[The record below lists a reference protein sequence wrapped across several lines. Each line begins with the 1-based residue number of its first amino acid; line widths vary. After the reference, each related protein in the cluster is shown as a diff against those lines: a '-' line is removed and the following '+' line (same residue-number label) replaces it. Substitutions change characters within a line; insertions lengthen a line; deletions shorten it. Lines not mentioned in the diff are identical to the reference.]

1 MTLPAAIRVVSS
13 TAKIGFV
20 FSQRGLVMEAAS
32 SFFLPRLIGHS
43 RALHLTTTGSTYQ
56 ATDPLLSNLF
66 SEVLPNGEATLSRAL
81 QLASEVAAN
90 TSTVA
95 TSLMRDLMW
104 RGPDNAEDTH
114 LLDSAVIYG
123 LFGQGDN
130 EEGVKS
136 FLEKRKPEFKASFQS
151 TPEDLPQAYPW
162 WKPVD
167 TKVRS
172 QARGTKA
179 KL

>member
-13 TAKIGFV
+13 TAKVGFV

-43 RALHLTTTGSTYQ
+43 RALHLTTTGSTYRS
-56 ATDPLLSNLF
+56 TDPLLSNLF
-66 SEVLPNGEATLSRAL
+66 SEVLPTGEATLSRAL
-81 QLASEVAAN
+81 QLAGEVAAN
-90 TSTVA
+90 TSTIA

-114 LLDSAVIYG
+114 LLDSAIIYG

-130 EEGVKS
+130 EEGVRS
-136 FLEKRKPEFKASFQS
+136 FLEKRKPEFKGSFQS
-151 TPEDLPQAYPW
+151 TPGDLPHAYPW

-167 TKVRS
+167 TKLRPH
-172 QARGTKA
+172 AGGTKA

>member
-1 MTLPAAIRVVSS
+1 MTLPATIRLVSA

-20 FSQRGLVMEAAS
+20 FSQRGLIMEAAS

-43 RALHLTTTGSTYQ
+43 RALHLTATGSTYP

-66 SEVLPNGEATLSRAL
+66 SEVLPSGEATLARAL
-81 QLASEVAAN
+81 QLAGEIAAN

-95 TSLMRDLMW
+95 TSLMRDLMY
-104 RGPDNAEDTH
+104 RGPDSAEDTH

-123 LFGQGDN
+123 MFGQGDN

-136 FLEKRKPEFKASFQS
+136 FLEKRKAEFKGSFQS
-151 TPEDLPQAYPW
+151 TPEDLPQVYPW

-167 TKVRS
+167 TKIRPL
-172 QARGTKA
+172 AGGGKA